1 MDFEI
6 IGRQVEITPEIREY
20 VTAKLEK
27 VPKFFGRIHG
37 LKGIF
42 SMDGAGYQVEFIV
55 NVIKGDTLVAKALD
69 KDIYSAVD
77 IAAAKIEKQLR
88 RYKDRLQEHRSKV
101 ETEAEAPVS
110 AEEEGSPE

>member
-6 IGRQVEITPEIREY
+6 IGRQVEITPEIKEY

-42 SMDGAGYQVEFIV
+42 SMDGAGYQAEFV
-55 NVIKGDTLVAKALD
+55 ANVIKGETLVAKAVA

-88 RYKDRLQEHRSKV
+88 RYKDRLQEHRPKA
-101 ETEAEAPVS
+101 EAETAEPVP
-110 AEEEGSPE
+110 AE